1 MLKILAKRLFLSRT
15 KGESMNSRKDKV
27 VAMGEI
33 MLRLT
38 PPDYTRIDQAGS
50 FLANYGGGEANVI
63 VSLSHLGHN
72 TYFVSKLP
80 PNQLGDGA
88 IDHLRSHGVK
98 TDYVVRG
105 SSNMGIYFLE
115 SGFGGRPGRVIYNR
129 KHSAITRINEAELDF
144 DEIFH
149 DASWFH
155 LSGITLALS
164 WRTRSVAITALKYAK
179 KYNVP
184 ISFDFNYRSKLWT
197 VEEAQKVYQTVVPYA
212 DVVFASPFDFRV
224 IMQMGDEFD
233 DDNLMYEAIK
243 KFNFRYIFGKTRK
256 IFSSTENAMRAYV
269 YTKDHKDVTDE
280 ISFQI
285 FDRIGAGDAF
295 ASGAI
300 HGLITRPDDPLFAA
314 NFGLVNSILK
324 QTIFGDVS
332 TFTEEEIL
340 EYMETQGKTEV
351 KR

>member
-1 MLKILAKRLFLSRT
+1 M
-15 KGESMNSRKDKV
+15 DKNKSKV
-27 VAMGEI
+27 IAMGEI

-38 PPDYTRIDQAGS
+38 PPDYTRIDLASS

-63 VSLSHLGHN
+63 VSLSHLGHS

-88 IDHLRSHGVK
+88 IDHLRAHGVN

-115 SGFGGRPGRVIYNR
+115 SGFGGRPGKIIYNR
-129 KHSAITRINEAELDF
+129 KHSAITRINENELDF
-144 DEIFH
+144 DEIFNG
-149 DASWFH
+149 AKWFH

-164 WRTRSVAITALKYAK
+164 NKTRECALTALKYAK
-179 KYNVP
+179 KYNVTV
-184 ISFDFNYRSKLWT
+184 SFDFNYRSKLWT
-197 VEEAQKVYQTVVPYA
+197 IEEAQKVYPLVMDYV
-212 DVVFASPFDFRV
+212 DVVFASPFDFKV
-224 IMQMGDEFD
+224 ILKMGNDLSDEKVML
-233 DDNLMYEAIK
+233 NAIK
-243 KFNFRYIFGKTRK
+243 KYNLSHIFGKTRK
-256 IFSSTENAMRAYV
+256 IFSSTENAMKAYV
-269 YTKDHKDVTDE
+269 YTKDEKIYTTDE

-285 FDRIGAGDAF
+285 LDRIGAGDAF
-295 ASGAI
+295 ASGVI
-300 HGLITRPDDPLFAA
+300 HGLLTKPNEPLYAA
-314 NFGLVNSILK
+314 KFGLVNSILK

-340 EYMETQGKTEV
+340 EYMENEGKIEV